1 MQYFTQ
7 KDEKLVCLLCNHYC
21 HLSPNQVGLC
31 GVNKNSGNTI
41 ECLVYGHLAALNID
55 PVEKKPLYHFLP
67 NTKTLSLGT
76 IGCNFHCP
84 FCQNWS
90 ISQEK
95 DIETKHYFSPLDI
108 VQSAQKYQCD
118 SIAYTYNEPTV
129 FYPYTKDIA
138 IEAQKVGLKN
148 IYVSNGYESREVVE
162 DMKSIIDACN
172 IDLKTFNPS
181 YYKQLGGK
189 LEPILENL
197 KRFKALGIW
206 LEITTLIIPSKNDSK
221 EELKAIASFVSE
233 ELDVNTPWHIS
244 AFHPD
249 FKEQTLPKTSQEKL
263 QEAYTIGKEA
273 GLNYV
278 YVGNA
283 SFENITLCTQCKSVL
298 IKREQFNVVF
308 NHLVQSK
315 CPHCNK
321 KLEGVFDEN

>member
-1 MQYFTQ
+1 MQYFQQ
-7 KDEKLVCLLCNHYC
+7 KDNKLVCLLCHHYC
-21 HLSPNQVGLC
+21 HLSPNQIGLC
-31 GVNKNSGNTI
+31 GVNKNIGNKI

-55 PVEKKPLYHFLP
+55 PIEKKPLYHFLP

-108 VQSAQKYQCD
+108 VQSAQKYQCA

-221 EELKAIASFVSE
+221 EELKAIASFISE

>member
-1 MQYFTQ
+1 MQYFQQ
-7 KDEKLVCLLCNHYC
+7 KDNKLVCLLCHHYC
-21 HLSPNQVGLC
+21 HLSPNQIGLC
-31 GVNKNSGNTI
+31 GVNKNIGNKI

-55 PVEKKPLYHFLP
+55 PIEKKPLYHFLP

-76 IGCNFHCP
+76 IGCNFHCS

-95 DIETKHYFSPLDI
+95 HIENRHYFSPSDI
-108 VQSAQKYQCD
+108 VQSALKYKCA
-118 SIAYTYNEPTV
+118 SISYTYNEPTI
-129 FYPYTKDIA
+129 FYPYAKDIA

-162 DMKSIIDACN
+162 DMQGIIDACN
-172 IDLKTFNPS
+172 IDLKTFNPK

-206 LEITTLIIPSKNDSK
+206 LEITTLIIPSKNDSR
-221 EELKAIASFVSE
+221 EELKAIASFISK

-249 FKEQTLPKTSQEKL
+249 FKEQTLPKTSQETL
-263 QEAYTIGKEA
+263 QEAYAIGKEV

-283 SFENITLCTQCKSVL
+283 SFENITLCTECKSAL
-298 IKREQFNVVF
+298 IKHEHFNVIF
-308 NHLVQSK
+308 NHLVQGK
-315 CPHCNK
+315 CPYCKK
-321 KLEGVFDEN
+321 KLEGVFNEN

>member
-1 MQYFTQ
+1 MQYFQQ
-7 KDEKLVCLLCNHYC
+7 KDNKLVCLLCHHYC
-21 HLSPNQVGLC
+21 HLSPNQIGLC
-31 GVNKNSGNTI
+31 GVNKNIGNKI

-55 PVEKKPLYHFLP
+55 PIEKKPLYHFLP

>member
-1 MQYFTQ
+1 
-7 KDEKLVCLLCNHYC
+7 
-21 HLSPNQVGLC
+21 
-31 GVNKNSGNTI
+31 
-41 ECLVYGHLAALNID
+41 
-55 PVEKKPLYHFLP
+55 
-67 NTKTLSLGT
+67 
-76 IGCNFHCP
+76 
-84 FCQNWS
+84 
-90 ISQEK
+90 
-95 DIETKHYFSPLDI
+95 
-108 VQSAQKYQCD
+108 VQSAQKYQCA

-221 EELKAIASFVSE
+221 EELKAIASFISE